1 MENCPCGSNK
11 LYSQCCERFIMG
23 GQIPQ
28 TPEELMRSRYTA
40 YSQANIDYIANTM
53 KGPAS
58 VDFNSAH
65 AKEWAKKIEWNSLK
79 VIRSEQQENKGTVEF
94 IAHYSIQNNPDIIY
108 EISEFHREDNR
119 WFYFD
124 GVTPKVGRNDF
135 CPCGSQKKYKKCC
148 G

>member
-11 LYSQCCERFIMG
+11 NYSSCCEPFIQG
-23 GQIPQ
+23 NSIPH

-58 VDFNSAH
+58 INFNAEH
-65 AKEWAKKIEWNSLK
+65 AKEWAKKIHWKDLK
-79 VIRSEQQENKGTVEF
+79 IIRSSEQDDKGTVEF
-94 IAHYSIQNNPDIIY
+94 IAHYSLQNNPEIIY
-108 EISEFHREDNR
+108 EISEFHRENDR

-124 GVTPKVGRNDF
+124 GITP
-135 CPCGSQKKYKKCC
+135 
-148 G
+148 